1 MRLRESEKQCRLLFE
16 RAGDAILLLKEDRF
30 IDCNPRTLEM
40 FRCTREEIVGQ
51 PPYRFSPL
59 LQPDGRDSQEKA
71 IEKIRAAG
79 SGKPQF
85 FEWVHRR
92 CDGTLFDA
100 EVSLANVESGGEVLI
115 QAIIRDATERNLT
128 ARALLESE
136 ELYRAVVENVADG
149 IAITVGTNRVFVNSA
164 FLRIH
169 GLAETSEVVGRP
181 LDLFIAPEDQE
192 EVRKRTLA
200 RQKGEP
206 TESLVEYRIQRAD
219 GEIRTVQASVVTIA
233 YKGEPAALAVL
244 RDITGMKSAEMEI
257 KRLNRELGQSVLNL
271 RNANDELQAFNSTVS
286 HDLRTPLMVIGG
298 FAEKI
303 AKRYGPALD
312 EKFADQIGIIRT
324 EVVKT
329 EQLLDDLLAY
339 SRLGKRAMR
348 RKVISVEGLV
358 RSVVAE
364 LRTLY
369 PGGKVAVSHLPPC
382 VGDEQMIRQVFTNL
396 LSNAFKFT
404 SKSNPRIIEVGG
416 REEEGENVYFVKD
429 NGAGFDMRNKD
440 RLFGVFQRLHG
451 EDEFKGSGMGLA
463 IVKRLVGL
471 HGGRAWAEGSV
482 GQRRDVLCGNAP
494 HRFILVS
501 LDLSNSDTD
510 DRLEAIAICGALF
523 TRACP
528 PTIRES
534 ISHPGDAAQ
543 IASTSHNP
551 SRRSSIPCREYRHEL
566 LILPAGAEE
575 CMYYPGV

>member
-1 MRLRESEKQCRLLFE
+1 MADRDETKKELTDELSRLRARVAALEEASASRAEMEMRLRESEKQCRLLFE
-16 RAGDAILLLKEDRF
+16 RAGDAILLMREDRF

-40 FRCTREEIVGQ
+40 FGCTREDIIGQ
-51 PPYRFSPL
+51 PHYRFSPA

-79 SGKPQF
+79 SGKSQF

-100 EVSLANVESGGEVLI
+100 EVSLANLESGGEVLV
-115 QAIIRDATERNLT
+115 QAIVRDATERNLT

-136 ELYRAVVENVADG
+136 ELYRAVVENVADA

-181 LDLFIAPEDQE
+181 LDLFIAPEDRE

-206 TESLVEYRIQRAD
+206 TESLVEYRIQRPD

-244 RDITGMKSAEMEI
+244 RDITGRKRAEMEI
-257 KRLNRELGQSVLNL
+257 TRLNRELGQSVLDL

-303 AKRYGPALD
+303 AKQYGPALD
-312 EKFADQIGIIRT
+312 EKFADQMGIIRA

-339 SRLGKRAMR
+339 SRLGKRAMQR
-348 RKVISVEGLV
+348 RVISVEGLV

-369 PGGKVAVSHLPPC
+369 PDGKVAVSRLPPC
-382 VGDEQMIRQVFTNL
+382 VGDEQMMRQVFTNL

-404 SKSNPRIIEVGG
+404 GKSNPRIIEVGG

-451 EDEFKGSGMGLA
+451 EEEFKGSGMGLA

-471 HGGRAWAEGSV
+471 HGGRAWADGSV
-482 GQRRDVLCGNAP
+482 GNGATFYVAMPR
-494 HRFILVS
+494 
-501 LDLSNSDTD
+501 TD
-510 DRLEAIAICGALF
+510 SF
-523 TRACP
+523 
-528 PTIRES
+528 
-534 ISHPGDAAQ
+534 
-543 IASTSHNP
+543 
-551 SRRSSIPCREYRHEL
+551 SS
-566 LILPAGAEE
+566 A
-575 CMYYPGV
+575 

>member
-1 MRLRESEKQCRLLFE
+1 VYTIRGSIGIDGTMADRNETKKDLNDELSRLRARVAALEEASASRAEMEVRLRESEKQCRLLFE

-51 PPYRFSPL
+51 PPHRFSPL

-85 FEWVHRR
+85 FDWLHRR

-100 EVSLANVESGGEVLI
+100 EVSLANVESGGEVLV

-192 EVRKRTLA
+192 EVKKRTLA

-244 RDITGMKSAEMEI
+244 RDITGMKRAETEI

-271 RNANDELQAFNSTVS
+271 RNANEELQAFNSTVS

-303 AKRYGPALD
+303 AKRYGP
-312 EKFADQIGIIRT
+312 RPST
-324 EVVKT
+324 
-329 EQLLDDLLAY
+329 
-339 SRLGKRAMR
+339 
-348 RKVISVEGLV
+348 
-358 RSVVAE
+358 
-364 LRTLY
+364 
-369 PGGKVAVSHLPPC
+369 
-382 VGDEQMIRQVFTNL
+382 
-396 LSNAFKFT
+396 
-404 SKSNPRIIEVGG
+404 
-416 REEEGENVYFVKD
+416 
-429 NGAGFDMRNKD
+429 RN
-440 RLFGVFQRLHG
+440 
-451 EDEFKGSGMGLA
+451 S
-463 IVKRLVGL
+463 
-471 HGGRAWAEGSV
+471 
-482 GQRRDVLCGNAP
+482 P
-494 HRFILVS
+494 
-501 LDLSNSDTD
+501 
-510 DRLEAIAICGALF
+510 
-523 TRACP
+523 TR
-528 PTIRES
+528 
-534 ISHPGDAAQ
+534 
-543 IASTSHNP
+543 
-551 SRRSSIPCREYRHEL
+551 
-566 LILPAGAEE
+566 
-575 CMYYPGV
+575 

>member
-1 MRLRESEKQCRLLFE
+1 MADRNETKRELNEELSRLRARVAALEEASASRAEMEMRLRESEKQCRLLFE

-40 FRCTREEIVGQ
+40 FRCAREEIVGQ
-51 PPYRFSPL
+51 PPSTFSPL

-85 FEWVHRR
+85 FDWVHRR

-100 EVSLANVESGGEVLI
+100 EVSLANVESGGEVLV

-149 IAITVGTNRVFVNSA
+149 IAITVGMNRVFVNST

-244 RDITGMKSAEMEI
+244 RDITGIKRAETEI
-257 KRLNRELGQSVLNL
+257 RRLNRELGQSVLDL

-303 AKRYGPALD
+303 AKRYGPSLD
-312 EKFADQIGIIRT
+312 EKFADEIGIIRT

-348 RKVISVEGLV
+348 RKVMSVEGLV

-369 PGGKVAVSHLPPC
+369 PGGEVAVSHLPPC
-382 VGDEQMIRQVFTNL
+382 AGDEQMIRQVFTNL

-404 SKSNPRIIEVGG
+404 SKSTQRIIEVGG

-451 EDEFKGSGMGLA
+451 EGEFKGSGMGLA

-471 HGGRAWAEGSV
+471 HGGRVWAEGSV
-482 GQRRDVLCGNAP
+482 GK
-494 HRFILVS
+494 
-501 LDLSNSDTD
+501 
-510 DRLEAIAICGALF
+510 GATF
-523 TRACP
+523 YVAMPRP
-528 PTIRES
+528 DS
-534 ISHPGDAAQ
+534 F
-543 IASTSHNP
+543 
-551 SRRSSIPCREYRHEL
+551 SS
-566 LILPAGAEE
+566 A
-575 CMYYPGV
+575 